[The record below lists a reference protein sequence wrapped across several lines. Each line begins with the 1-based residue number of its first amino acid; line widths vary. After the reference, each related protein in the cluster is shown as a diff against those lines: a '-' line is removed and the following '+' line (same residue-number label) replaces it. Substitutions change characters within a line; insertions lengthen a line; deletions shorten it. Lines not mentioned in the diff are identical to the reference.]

1 MQNCVL
7 FFSSLNSR
15 KTDNEL
21 ALCIIHRLLIVLYYE
36 DATAKKKSDD
46 TDGICNNEKENDE
59 EGDDLPSPTSMPN
72 ATKSQS
78 KKAELKKSITYF
90 WSTLCGVA
98 NLYST
103 CVFLFQQAC
112 VFFRLE
118 FTKQCPFK
126 SISA

>member
-78 KKAELKKSITYF
+78 KKAELKKSITTA
-90 WSTLCGVA
+90 TL
-98 NLYST
+98 
-103 CVFLFQQAC
+103 FLVYTLWC
-112 VFFRLE
+112 
-118 FTKQCPFK
+118 CK
-126 SISA
+126 SIFNLRLLVPTSLCLLQT